1 MVTDTAADTGTL
13 VIDGLAAGH
22 TYRTRGRY
30 TQAQI
35 DEILDIAEKSGKAA
49 LRCVRPDLEDLVVVS
64 KVGVDDD
71 AADESGSRLPG
82 AILSDVAQGL
92 TDRTIRILGLSG
104 IAVSCVTA
112 IAITLIIRL
121 T

>member
-1 MVTDTAADTGTL
+1 MVTDTAAETGTL
-13 VIDGLAAGH
+13 AIDGLACEV
-22 TYRTRGRY
+22 TYRTRESY

-35 DEILDIAEKSGKAA
+35 DEILDIAEKSGRAA
-49 LRCVRPDLEDLVVVS
+49 VRCVRPDLVDMVVVS

-71 AADESGSRLPG
+71 DADETGSRLPG
-82 AILSDVAQGL
+82 AILSDVSQGL
-92 TDRTIRILGLSG
+92 TDRTIRILGLTG